1 MKFSQIVITGLW
13 CLVSALSVAEDPE
26 PKLSSNMPSTAVVG
40 DTDLR
45 SLLREEG
52 TKLLKHFVLH
62 PKAPQ
67 MIDLGGLQRQD
78 VTYPQLLAVLELNGM
93 VVVANDG
100 IMLVLPN
107 VDARQLPLPLVAP
120 DNIKTSDDE
129 LVTCVVPVKNIT
141 AAQLVP
147 ILRPLI
153 PVWGHLAALPDR
165 NALILVDRSANV
177 RRLVEIIKI
186 LESLPKAL
194 DVAPPAKVS

>member
-1 MKFSQIVITGLW
+1 MRFTQIGVAGLL
-13 CLVSALSVAEDPE
+13 CLLSALGVAEDPE
-26 PKLSSNMPSTAVVG
+26 TKLSSSVSSTAAGG

-45 SLLREEG
+45 TLLREEG
-52 TKLLKHFVLH
+52 VKLHKHFVLH

-67 MIDLGGLQRQD
+67 TIDLSGLPHQD
-78 VTYPQLLAVLELNGM
+78 ITYPQLLSVLALNGM

-100 IMLVLPN
+100 ISLVLPN

-120 DNIKTSDDE
+120 DNIKTSDEE
-129 LVTCVVPVKNIT
+129 LVTCVIPVKNIS

-165 NALILVDRSANV
+165 NALILVDRSGNV

-186 LESLPKAL
+186 LESLPKAPEI
-194 DVAPPAKVS
+194 APPTKTP

>member
-1 MKFSQIVITGLW
+1 MKFAQIVVAGLW
-13 CLVSALSVAEDPE
+13 CFFSALSIAEDPE
-26 PKLSSNMPSTAVVG
+26 PKLPSSVPSIGAVG

-52 TKLLKHFVLH
+52 ARLHKHFVLH

-67 MIDLGGLQRQD
+67 TIDLGGLQHPD
-78 VTYPQLLAVLELNGM
+78 MTYPQLLAVLDLNGM
-93 VVVANDG
+93 IVVANDG

-107 VDARQLPLPLVAP
+107 FDARQLPLPVVAP

-129 LVTCVVPVKNIT
+129 LVTCVVPIKNIS

-153 PVWGHLAALPDR
+153 PTWGHLAALPDR
-165 NALILVDRSANV
+165 NALILVDRSENV

-186 LESLPKAL
+186 LESLPKAPE
-194 DVAPPAKVS
+194 VAPASKSS